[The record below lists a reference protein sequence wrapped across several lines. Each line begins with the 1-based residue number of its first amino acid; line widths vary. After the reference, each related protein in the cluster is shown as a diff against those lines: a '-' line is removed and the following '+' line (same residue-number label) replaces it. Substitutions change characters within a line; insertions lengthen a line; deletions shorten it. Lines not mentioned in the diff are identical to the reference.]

1 MSTPQATTPGSPPR
15 PRGEGPGR
23 FPFILLGLAAVV
35 GYQSLRGRKDPPA
48 PERIVGTWL
57 QMGVGN
63 DPATR
68 RTFTSDGAA
77 SLERLTAAEVTST
90 ERFRVESRRDGTYTF
105 TGDDTLTV
113 TFGDGVEET
122 WTVQFPRAGSI
133 HLGGT
138 GLQGGTFVDA
148 SSLPSYAPTSA
159 R

>member
-1 MSTPQATTPGSPPR
+1 MSPPQATTPSSPQR

-23 FPFILLGLAAVV
+23 FVFILLVIAAVV
-35 GYQSLRGRKDPPA
+35 GYQWIQGKKAAPA
-48 PERIVGTWL
+48 SERIVGTWL
-57 QMGVGN
+57 QMGVGS

-68 RTFTSDGAA
+68 RTFSSDGTA
-77 SLERLTAAEVTST
+77 SLERLTPAAVTST
-90 ERFRVESRRDGTYTF
+90 ERYQVQSRRDGTYTF

-122 WTVQFPRAGSI
+122 WTVQFPGTSTV
-133 HLGGT
+133 HLAGT
-138 GLQGGTFVDA
+138 GIQGGTFVDS

>member
-1 MSTPQATTPGSPPR
+1 MSTSEVTTAGSPPR
-15 PRGEGPGR
+15 RRGEGAGR
-23 FPFILLGLAAVV
+23 FVFVLLVVAAVA
-35 GYQSLRGRKDPPA
+35 GYQWVQGRKTSPA
-48 PERIVGTWL
+48 SEGIVGTWL

-68 RTFTSDGAA
+68 RTFSSDGTA
-77 SLERLTAAEVTST
+77 SLERLTPAAPTSG
-90 ERFRVESRRDGTYTF
+90 ERFQVQSRRDGKYAI

-113 TFGDGVEET
+113 TFEDGVEET
-122 WTVQFPRAGSI
+122 WTVQFPGATSL

-138 GLQGGTFVDA
+138 GIQGGTFVDA